1 MWLLS
6 IDIQNSKFRTK
17 VTKDTAEQTT
27 NFRLNESNWRLMA
40 VAIIVK
46 LNCFV

>member
-6 IDIQNSKFRTK
+6 IDIQNCKFRTK
-17 VTKDTAEQTT
+17 VTKDTTKQTT
-27 NFRLNESNWRLMA
+27 NFRLNESNWRLMV